1 MNIIFKVMPNIV
13 SICSTTVHTRRGI
26 QNATVQGLP
35 VQTTCTPVQ
44 HSPLQSMIL
53 FVFADT
59 QEAPKSLSLDSSSSL
74 ESLTSLDGDDG
85 GMRARSPPLLT
96 SSMLIPPPP
105 LPFVSPRPAPPP
117 LLLPGHRTSGGAFT
131 SYVRRRGEPDGRTA
145 CAGETGGSGVASN
158 KTVGGGCGS
167 AAAPTVGKVQY
178 CDALI
183 QCKEEVVEILEYPA
197 WSMRPN
203 CAQQTV
209 SAYTYTI
216 KGCCHK
222 RLLILEK

>member
-1 MNIIFKVMPNIV
+1 MF
-13 SICSTTVHTRRGI
+13 
-26 QNATVQGLP
+26 
-35 VQTTCTPVQ
+35 
-44 HSPLQSMIL
+44 L
-53 FVFADT
+53 FDFADT

-74 ESLTSLDGDDG
+74 ESLTSLDGDDD

-158 KTVGGGCGS
+158 KTVGGGCGN
-167 AAAPTVGKVQY
+167 ATAPTVAKVQY
-178 CDALI
+178 CDTLI
-183 QCKEEVVEILEYPA
+183 RSVGRKWWKHCNTQLGQGILIVHSRLSVPVYTQRKA
-197 WSMRPN
+197 V
-203 CAQQTV
+203 QT
-209 SAYTYTI
+209 
-216 KGCCHK
+216 KGC
-222 RLLILEK
+222 

>member
-1 MNIIFKVMPNIV
+1 MAF
-13 SICSTTVHTRRGI
+13 ICV
-26 QNATVQGLP
+26 P
-35 VQTTCTPVQ
+35 VLILSADRMVGCKSSDVNLNSQSMCNSC
-44 HSPLQSMIL
+44 SPLQSVIL
-53 FVFADT
+53 FDFADT

-74 ESLTSLDGDDG
+74 ESLTSLDGDDDD

-158 KTVGGGCGS
+158 KTVGGGCGN
-167 AAAPTVGKVQY
+167 ATAPTVGKVQY
-178 CDALI
+178 CDTLI
-183 QCKEEVVEILEYPA
+183 HIVRRKCWKHWNTQLGQGVL
-197 WSMRPN
+197 
-203 CAQQTV
+203 TV
-209 SAYTYTI
+209 HS
-216 KGCCHK
+216 
-222 RLLILEK
+222 RLSLLVHTQ